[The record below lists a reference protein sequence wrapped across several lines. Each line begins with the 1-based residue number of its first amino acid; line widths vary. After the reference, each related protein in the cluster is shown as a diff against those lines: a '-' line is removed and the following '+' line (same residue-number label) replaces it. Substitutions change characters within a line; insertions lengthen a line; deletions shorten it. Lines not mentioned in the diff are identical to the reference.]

1 MSRRL
6 RLGAVAVWLALWAGA
21 AFGDYKKAYGDAL
34 TAARDGD
41 WKQVAVLMRQAIAE
55 RSAEGERIRLYGTRF
70 EVYLPH
76 FYLGQALAET
86 GDCAGAL
93 KELQLSEDQGAVK
106 STDRYVELQRL
117 RSRCQRALP
126 EPTRPAAPPTPDL
139 GAEIRRSEAEVNRAT
154 EIEKAVADLRRS
166 AAPVWQERPALAA
179 RADQA
184 INKLGN
190 ARNALTRGKT
200 GSAGDLAQAATL
212 AGEAI
217 RELEAVRSEVT
228 SRQNE
233 LRQAASSDQA
243 RQDEQ
248 RRQEEA
254 RRRAAQQELANLLKA
269 TENVAVG
276 PAGARVDVRQAMDAL
291 QRARTRASGLAASAT
306 ADEVLAAKT
315 ELQNAERTLRER
327 LALVAQTPSPP
338 PPQPTAPGVTSPT
351 SAVPTAGPAAAPPLL
366 RQAAGRYLAA
376 DYQGVLDLLR
386 ATSLAE
392 PRAAAA
398 VALLRAASSW
408 ALFVE
413 EGESDRARLQAAQ
426 ADVLACKRLEPSLGP
441 DPGLFPPGFVELFQQ
456 TR

>member
-6 RLGAVAVWLALWAGA
+6 RLTALAAWLVLWAGA

-34 TAARDGD
+34 TAARSGD
-41 WKQVAVLMRQAIAE
+41 WRQVATLMRQAIAE
-55 RSAEGERIRLYGTRF
+55 RPTEGERIRLYGTRF

-86 GDCAGAL
+86 GDCVGAL

-117 RSRCQRALP
+117 RSRCQRAAP

-139 GAEIRRSEAEVNRAT
+139 GAEIRRSEAEVSRAS
-154 EIEKAVADLRRS
+154 EVEKAVADLRRS

-184 INKLGN
+184 INKLGS
-190 ARNALTRGKT
+190 ARNALNRGKA

-212 AGEAI
+212 AGEAA
-217 RELEAVRSEVT
+217 RELEAVRTEVT
-228 SRQNE
+228 NRQNE
-233 LRQAASSDQA
+233 LRQAALSDQA
-243 RQDEQ
+243 RLDEQ

-254 RRRAAQQELANLLKA
+254 RRRAAQQELANLLRA
-269 TENVAVG
+269 TESVAVG

-291 QRARTRASGLAASAT
+291 RQARARASGLAASAS

-315 ELQNAERTLRER
+315 DVQNAERTLRER
-327 LALVAQTPSPP
+327 LALAAQTPSPP
-338 PPQPTAPGVTSPT
+338 PPQPSMTAAGPPT
-351 SAVPTAGPAAAPPLL
+351 AAVPTAGPGAAPPLL

-376 DYQGVLDLLR
+376 DYEGVLDLL
-386 ATSLAE
+386 ASASPPE

-398 VALLRAASSW
+398 VALLRAASAW
-408 ALFVE
+408 ALYVE
-413 EGESDRARLQAAQ
+413 EGGADRARIQAAQ
-426 ADVLACKRLEPSLGP
+426 ADVLTCRRLAPSLSP
-441 DPGLFPPGFVELFQQ
+441 DPGLFPPGFVELFQR